1 MPRVANRSRVP
12 EPWNQANYVLIGAF
26 TLITGLALLAFGL
39 WAAKYS
45 SDRTWQEYRVV
56 FREAVTGLSVGSP
69 VQYNGIAVGSI
80 TELNLVPDDPRQVVA
95 RIRLNSN
102 TPVKTDTRAKLAITS
117 LTGPSIIQLSGGTP
131 QSPALTTVN
140 KDPAPI
146 IPTTPSAL
154 QNITD
159 VANRI
164 VERMDQILSDRN
176 VASINATLANLET
189 ISGGLADRD
198 QGTQALLLSARDAA
212 RSLDT
217 TLKTTNGTIER
228 LDRNLVQQLPGI
240 IDKLDGTL
248 AKLDSAAGNADS
260 ILGENRAA
268 INSFANDGL
277 GQLGPTLTEL
287 RGLIRDLRRVSDRLE
302 NNPARYLLGRDAP
315 KEFEPNEPDH
325 PSAPAAGRFDGH
337 PAGRLLHPWQ
347 QRENRGDAVLAVGAG
362 QGRSGVAAGQLAA
375 GTGKPSAARMVDS
388 PRINV
393 RPTPSQME
401 IYKGASWA
409 QPATDMIEDTLLR
422 GFEDSGRIRGVA
434 RSTAGIRAD
443 YKLSTDVRRFESDYQ
458 ARRRQRW

>member
-1 MPRVANRSRVP
+1 M
-12 EPWNQANYVLIGAF
+12 ETKANYVLIGAF

-131 QSPALTTVN
+131 QSPTLTTVN

-164 VERMDQILSDRN
+164 VERMDQVLSDRN

-228 LDRNLVQQLPGI
+228 LDKNLVQQLPGI
-240 IDKLDGTL
+240 IDKLDATL
-248 AKLDSAAGNADS
+248 GKLDSAAGNADS

-277 GQLGPTLTEL
+277 GQLGPTLNEL

-315 KEFEPNEPDH
+315 KEFEP
-325 PSAPAAGRFDGH
+325 
-337 PAGRLLHPWQ
+337 
-347 QRENRGDAVLAVGAG
+347 
-362 QGRSGVAAGQLAA
+362 
-375 GTGKPSAARMVDS
+375 K
-388 PRINV
+388 
-393 RPTPSQME
+393 
-401 IYKGASWA
+401 
-409 QPATDMIEDTLLR
+409 
-422 GFEDSGRIRGVA
+422 
-434 RSTAGIRAD
+434 
-443 YKLSTDVRRFESDYQ
+443 
-458 ARRRQRW
+458 